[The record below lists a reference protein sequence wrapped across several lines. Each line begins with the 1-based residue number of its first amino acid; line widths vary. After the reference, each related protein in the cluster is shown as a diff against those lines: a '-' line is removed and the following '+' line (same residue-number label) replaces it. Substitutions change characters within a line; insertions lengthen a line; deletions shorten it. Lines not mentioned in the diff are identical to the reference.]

1 MNATAGK
8 GKEAMFLT
16 RFLTS
21 LNVRHKLALLVGLA
35 VIGFACLF
43 YTALEEI
50 AAVREAILLYHHV
63 LRQAEHIQ
71 TLSSLRL
78 TLAEILTIL
87 TEARYATDAD
97 RLQTLQRQA
106 HELSDRVNLQFRNLL
121 QSSEDDIRTSLMSA
135 KLTWDEFWTTGEAIF
150 QTLLQGGFQVPDPS
164 MRMQSLRQ
172 ERFTEQLESI
182 ATTFALQDEEL
193 TQQANAAA
201 AHDLWPALLIISS
214 IVLVIIGLTFIIS
227 KSVTTP
233 LGQLMEA
240 CRGMTTGD
248 FSARVKVGG
257 HDEVGELGSAF
268 NHMAAELTRLWAEEE
283 AAKDAAESAARAKSE
298 FLANMSHE
306 IRTPMNGVIGMTGL
320 LLDTPLT
327 SEQREFAETV
337 RSSAEALMTIINDIL
352 DFSKIE
358 AGKLMLE
365 SLPFDLPR
373 AIEEV
378 GELVAAAAEEKG
390 LDLILSTAPDVP
402 RQVIGDVGRLRQVL
416 LNLVGN
422 AIKFTPRGHVFV
434 KVECEAW
441 TEQDA
446 QVRFSVEDTGIGIPE
461 DKLAHIFE
469 QFTQADAST
478 TRRYGGTGL
487 GLAISHQL
495 VELMGGSL
503 GVTSHVGAGSA
514 FRVSLRL
521 PLAESQSA
529 TPPPPRDLAG
539 VRVMIVDDNPVN
551 RRVLHEQVVQ
561 WGLRNGS
568 VASGAEALV
577 ALRSAQTS
585 GDPYQIAIL
594 DYQMPEMNGEM
605 LGRAIKADLTL
616 QATVLV
622 LLTSVSQRMDTQRLT
637 AAGFAAVLMKPVRT
651 VQLMNALATVWGAQA
666 LGISPQGVKAPKSL
680 GPYPAGIATPLAAAH
695 LMRARVLLAEDN
707 IVNQKLA
714 VRMLEKLGCRVDV
727 AADGQEVI
735 NMLAMLPYDLVFMD
749 CEMPELDGY
758 AATREIR
765 RREGPSRHTPIIA
778 MTAHAMAGDREKC
791 LGAGM
796 DDYISKPV
804 HMVNLEEALRRWLLP
819 GSPGAAPPAGQDI
832 IPV

>member
-150 QTLLQGGFQVPDPS
+150 QTLLQGRRQVPDPS

-214 IVLVIIGLTFIIS
+214 IVLVIIGLTFILS

-248 FSARVKVGG
+248 FSARVKVGS

-337 RSSAEALMTIINDIL
+337 RSSAEAVMTIIDDIL

-373 AIEEV
+373 A
-378 GELVAAAAEEKG
+378 
-390 LDLILSTAPDVP
+390 
-402 RQVIGDVGRLRQVL
+402 
-416 LNLVGN
+416 
-422 AIKFTPRGHVFV
+422 
-434 KVECEAW
+434 
-441 TEQDA
+441 
-446 QVRFSVEDTGIGIPE
+446 
-461 DKLAHIFE
+461 
-469 QFTQADAST
+469 
-478 TRRYGGTGL
+478 
-487 GLAISHQL
+487 
-495 VELMGGSL
+495 
-503 GVTSHVGAGSA
+503 
-514 FRVSLRL
+514 
-521 PLAESQSA
+521 
-529 TPPPPRDLAG
+529 
-539 VRVMIVDDNPVN
+539 
-551 RRVLHEQVVQ
+551 
-561 WGLRNGS
+561 
-568 VASGAEALV
+568 
-577 ALRSAQTS
+577 
-585 GDPYQIAIL
+585 
-594 DYQMPEMNGEM
+594 
-605 LGRAIKADLTL
+605 
-616 QATVLV
+616 
-622 LLTSVSQRMDTQRLT
+622 
-637 AAGFAAVLMKPVRT
+637 
-651 VQLMNALATVWGAQA
+651 
-666 LGISPQGVKAPKSL
+666 
-680 GPYPAGIATPLAAAH
+680 
-695 LMRARVLLAEDN
+695 
-707 IVNQKLA
+707 
-714 VRMLEKLGCRVDV
+714 
-727 AADGQEVI
+727 
-735 NMLAMLPYDLVFMD
+735 
-749 CEMPELDGY
+749 
-758 AATREIR
+758 
-765 RREGPSRHTPIIA
+765 
-778 MTAHAMAGDREKC
+778 
-791 LGAGM
+791 
-796 DDYISKPV
+796 
-804 HMVNLEEALRRWLLP
+804 EEALRRWFLP